1 MAFRM
6 LLRLKECNE
15 WVCPILSMNKLITIL
30 DRTQERS
37 AIDSKDSLLNVL
49 EIYKAC

>member
-1 MAFRM
+1 MGVSNSE
-6 LLRLKECNE
+6 LTL
-15 WVCPILSMNKLITIL
+15 MNKLITIL

>member
-1 MAFRM
+1 MGVSNTE
-6 LLRLKECNE
+6 LTL
-15 WVCPILSMNKLITIL
+15 MNKLITIL

-37 AIDSKDSLLNVL
+37 VIDSKDSLLNVL